1 MIKKTVLFITVLC
14 LLFSFTVSAAQET
27 FSVKVSDEFYT
38 IDEDKEKVC
47 EILGYSKAEFDS
59 YCSENDIKF
68 FAVNSD
74 NTKQV
79 KLSIITTDFSNAV
92 INISNFTDD
101 KITSLLPDMT
111 GIENVK
117 GEIIDKSGQ
126 KFALIQLRSS
136 DSGGDFILREYIT
149 VADKKSYTLSF
160 YMESGADDSFVS
172 EIFETYTAKDFV
184 SSESGLSAVSALKY
198 ILPIAVGLFAAVCII
213 IAVTIMRDIRKSKTE
228 E

>member
-1 MIKKTVLFITVLC
+1 MIKKAVLFITVLC
-14 LLFSFTVSAAQET
+14 LLFSFTVSAAEEN

-38 IDEDKEKVC
+38 SAKDKEKVC
-47 EILGYSKAEFDS
+47 EILGYSKDEFDS
-59 YCSENDIKF
+59 YCSENNIEF

-79 KLSIITTDFSNAV
+79 KLSISLTDFSNAV

-101 KITSLLPDMT
+101 KITALLPDMT

-117 GEIIDKSGQ
+117 GDIIDKNGQ

-136 DSGGDFILREYIT
+136 DSGGDFILKEYIT

-160 YMESGADDSFVS
+160 YMEAGADDSFVL
-172 EIFETYTAKDFV
+172 EIFETFTAKDFV
-184 SSESGLSAVSALKY
+184 SSQSGSSAILALKY
-198 ILPIAVGLFAAVCII
+198 IIPIAAGLFAAVCIV
-213 IAVTIMRDIRKSKTE
+213 IAVTIIRDIRKSKTDE
-228 E
+228 